1 MINIWRNCQT
11 LFQNGCTIL
20 HSRMQCMKIPIY
32 YYNKLILIY
41 LPFIIICLLDSH
53 SMVGV
58 KWYLTVDFLIHIFL
72 IANDVEHLFMF
83 FRSYVY
89 LSFVHLKILSFV
101 FSLLSCKSFL
111 YVLDTSVLLNL

>member
-1 MINIWRNCQT
+1 
-11 LFQNGCTIL
+11 
-20 HSRMQCMKIPIY
+20 
-32 YYNKLILIY
+32 
-41 LPFIIICLLDSH
+41 
-53 SMVGV
+53 MVGV

-101 FSLLSCKSFL
+101 FSLLSCRSFL